1 MNNLD
6 NNIIQNTLFST
17 EVLNTLTSFLDLG
30 PRYRFV
36 FVKNKALLGN
46 MPSLNIGYKVAEF
59 IHNSDN
65 INIKQDCFSYVKQLI
80 ADCTV
85 KYAELGKTIY
95 LTNIGILFEPEL
107 GLDVNLFLT
116 NLSRNTLLL
125 LDWDGEYKHPYLYFK
140 HRDSKNK
147 IDLSKLN
154 YITI

>member
-6 NNIIQNTLFST
+6 CNIIKNSPFSND
-17 EVLNTLTSFLDLG
+17 VLNSLTSFLYLG

-36 FVKNKALLGN
+36 FVKNKFFLSEIQ
-46 MPSLNIGYKVAEF
+46 SLNIGYKVAEF
-59 IHNSDN
+59 IHNTDN
-65 INIKQDCFSYVKQLI
+65 INIKQECFSYIKQLI
-80 ADCTV
+80 AENTV

-140 HRDSKNK
+140 YRDSKNK